1 MDNQQSK
8 NSIEF
13 LFESTSQYIDTRLEL
28 AKLKAVKKTADIIG
42 IFSTKLI
49 VAAIFLFFL
58 FMLNIGIAFWLGDIL
73 GKTYY
78 GFLILS
84 FVYFVIGF
92 IVYFNRNKWIKPS
105 IANAIIKQLNN

>member
-1 MDNQQSK
+1 MENQQSK

-13 LFESTSQYIDTRLEL
+13 LFETTSQYIDTRIEL
-28 AKLKAVKKTADIIG
+28 AKLKAVKKTANIIG
-42 IFSTKLI
+42 ILSTKLI

-58 FMLNIGIAFWLGDIL
+58 LMLNIGIALWLGDIL

-84 FVYFVIGF
+84 FVYFVIGL
-92 IVYFNRNKWIKPS
+92 IVYLNQEKWIKTS
-105 IANAIIKQLNN
+105 VANAIIKQLNN